1 MSVGGPN
8 PTNGN
13 PVPRIEG
20 LAPSH
25 KAPDETKSVP
35 KGENGAVPAG
45 HSKEAPPSSKIMDQ
59 ILAII
64 GEEVGLSPSD
74 LTADTEFS
82 EVGIDSLLSLTMT
95 SRFQEELD
103 LDLSSSVF
111 VENPTIG
118 ALQRLMLGE
127 TGNGPSTSPSPQS
140 KDNTLVE
147 VDSSSSED
155 SRSDIDSAT
164 DSASSH
170 TPPLSSI
177 ATTPGVFTKWNME
190 LDSHTLTPSNG
201 SDELVNLP
209 PHATSNLLS
218 SLSAAAR
225 ANHLLFLFPDGSG
238 SAASY
243 ASLAS
248 CIGND
253 IAVYG
258 LNCPWRKEAEEM
270 TRLGVDM
277 DLMAAKFLAETKRL
291 IRNKPGIPYSLGGW
305 SAGGML
311 ACEVARQIQD
321 IQGYPQPEKIVLLDS
336 PNPIGLQ
343 NPPQRLYDF
352 FDSIG
357 IFGSGSGNM
366 PVWLRQ
372 HFSAFIR
379 VLDEYKPRPLSKA
392 PPTLI
397 IYARDGV
404 CKDPGGPKIEI
415 HPDDPREMQW
425 LLNNRTDFSGDG
437 WASLLGRD
445 NLQIET
451 IDGVNHFSMMDPGSK
466 SVEIGRITTRFLV
479 GNTDVV

>member
-1 MSVGGPN
+1 MADF
-8 PTNGN
+8 T
-13 PVPRIEG
+13 
-20 LAPSH
+20 PSL
-25 KAPDETKSVP
+25 KSPDEKKVRPTREH
-35 KGENGAVPAG
+35 GTVPAG
-45 HSKEAPPSSKIMDQ
+45 QREQSPPSSGVMDR
-59 ILAII
+59 II
-64 GEEVGLSPSD
+64 SIISEEVGISTSD

-103 LDLSSSVF
+103 VDLPSSVF
-111 VENPTIG
+111 VDYPTIG
-118 ALQRLMLGE
+118 SLQRLILGGSAGE
-127 TGNGPSTSPSPQS
+127 SGNNTSAQAQN
-140 KDNTLVE
+140 DALVE
-147 VDSSSSED
+147 VDLSSSED
-155 SRSDIDSAT
+155 SQSDIDSAT

-177 ATTPGVFTKWNME
+177 ATTPGVSNKWNME
-190 LDSHTLTPSNG
+190 LDSHHSKVSNG
-201 SDELVNLP
+201 LDELVNLP
-209 PHATSNLLS
+209 PPATSNLLS
-218 SLSAAAR
+218 SPSTVSR
-225 ANHLLFLFPDGSG
+225 ANRLLFLFPDGSG

-248 CIGND
+248 CIGKE

-270 TRLGVDM
+270 TRQGVDM
-277 DLMAAKFLAETKRL
+277 DLLAGKFLAETKRIVL
-291 IRNKPGIPYSLGGW
+291 NRPGIPYSIGGW
-305 SAGGML
+305 SAGGMI

-321 IQGYPQPEKIVLLDS
+321 DGDCPPPEKIVLIDS

-357 IFGSGSGNM
+357 IFGSSPGKM
-366 PVWLRQ
+366 PAWLRQ

-379 VLDEYKPRPLSKA
+379 ILDEYKPRPLLHA

-404 CKDPGGPKIEI
+404 CKNLDAPKIEI
-415 HPDDPREMQW
+415 RPEDPREMRW

-437 WASLLGRD
+437 WATLIGRD
-445 NLQIET
+445 NLHIEI

-466 SVEIGRITTRFLV
+466 SVEIGRVATRFLT
-479 GNTDVV
+479 GNTDTL

>member
-1 MSVGGPN
+1 MTRDNTGENRSVSVGQG
-8 PTNGN
+8 
-13 PVPRIEG
+13 
-20 LAPSH
+20 
-25 KAPDETKSVP
+25 KQ
-35 KGENGAVPAG
+35 PA
-45 HSKEAPPSSKIMDQ
+45 SSSGIMDR
-59 ILAII
+59 ILAIV
-64 GEEVGLSPSD
+64 GDEVGISPSE
-74 LTADTEFS
+74 LTTETEFS

-103 LDLSSSVF
+103 LDLPSSVF
-111 VENPTIG
+111 VENPTVG
-118 ALQRLMLGE
+118 ALKRLILGE
-127 TGNGPSTSPSPQS
+127 EGDGSGTNPSAQSP
-140 KDNTLVE
+140 DDALVE

-155 SRSDIDSAT
+155 SQSDIDSAT

-177 ATTPGVFTKWNME
+177 ATTPGVPTKWSME
-190 LDSHTLTPSNG
+190 VDSHPPTASNA
-201 SDELVNLP
+201 SDELVNMS

-218 SLSAAAR
+218 SPSAVGR

-277 DLMAAKFLAETKRL
+277 DLLAGKFLAETKRI
-291 IRNKPGIPYSLGGW
+291 IRNRPGIPYSLGGW
-305 SAGGML
+305 SAGGMV

-321 IQGYPQPEKIVLLDS
+321 IQDCPRPERIILIDS

-343 NPPQRLYDF
+343 NPPQQLYDF

-357 IFGSGSGNM
+357 IFGSSPGKM
-366 PVWLRQ
+366 PAWLRQ

-379 VLDEYKPRPLSKA
+379 VLDEYKPRPLLRA
-392 PPTLI
+392 PPILL

-404 CKDPGGPKIEI
+404 CKDIDGPKIEI
-415 HPDDPREMQW
+415 HPDDPREMRW

-437 WASLLGRD
+437 WATLLGRD
-445 NLQIET
+445 NLQIEI

-466 SVEIGRITTRFLV
+466 TVEIGRVAARFLV
-479 GNTDVV
+479 GKTDVV

>member
-1 MSVGGPN
+1 MADF
-8 PTNGN
+8 T
-13 PVPRIEG
+13 
-20 LAPSH
+20 PSL
-25 KAPDETKSVP
+25 KSPDEKKVRTTREH
-35 KGENGAVPAG
+35 GTVPAG
-45 HSKEAPPSSKIMDQ
+45 QCEQSPPSSGVMDR
-59 ILAII
+59 II
-64 GEEVGLSPSD
+64 SIISEEVGISTSD

-103 LDLSSSVF
+103 VDLPSSVF
-111 VENPTIG
+111 VDCPTIG
-118 ALQRLMLGE
+118 ALQRLILGGAAGE
-127 TGNGPSTSPSPQS
+127 SGTNTSAHAQN
-140 KDNTLVE
+140 DALVE

-155 SRSDIDSAT
+155 SQSDIDSAT

-170 TPPLSSI
+170 TPPLSSL
-177 ATTPGVFTKWNME
+177 ATTPGVSNKWNME
-190 LDSHTLTPSNG
+190 IDSHHSKASNG
-201 SDELVNLP
+201 LDELVNLP
-209 PHATSNLLS
+209 PPATSNLLS
-218 SLSAAAR
+218 SPSTVSR
-225 ANHLLFLFPDGSG
+225 ANRLLFLFPDGSG

-248 CIGND
+248 CIGKE

-270 TRLGVDM
+270 TRQGVDM
-277 DLMAAKFLAETKRL
+277 DLLAGKFLAETKRIVL
-291 IRNKPGIPYSLGGW
+291 NRPGIPYSIGGW
-305 SAGGML
+305 SAGGMI

-321 IQGYPQPEKIVLLDS
+321 DGDCPPPEKIVLIDS

-357 IFGSGSGNM
+357 IFGSSPGKM
-366 PVWLRQ
+366 PAWLRQ

-379 VLDEYKPRPLSKA
+379 ILDEYKPRPLLHA

-404 CKDPGGPKIEI
+404 CKNLDAPKIEI
-415 HPDDPREMQW
+415 RPEDPREMRW

-437 WASLLGRD
+437 WATLIGRD
-445 NLQIET
+445 NLHIEI

-466 SVEIGRITTRFLV
+466 SVEIGRVATRFLT
-479 GNTDVV
+479 GNTDTL

>member
-1 MSVGGPN
+1 MADF
-8 PTNGN
+8 T
-13 PVPRIEG
+13 
-20 LAPSH
+20 PSL
-25 KAPDETKSVP
+25 KSPDEKKVRPTREH
-35 KGENGAVPAG
+35 GTVPAG
-45 HSKEAPPSSKIMDQ
+45 QCEQSPPSSGVMDR
-59 ILAII
+59 II
-64 GEEVGLSPSD
+64 SIISEEVGISTSD

-103 LDLSSSVF
+103 VDLPSSVF
-111 VENPTIG
+111 VDNPTIG
-118 ALQRLMLGE
+118 ALQRLVLGGAAGE
-127 TGNGPSTSPSPQS
+127 SGNNTSAHAQNDS
-140 KDNTLVE
+140 LVE

-155 SRSDIDSAT
+155 SQSDIDSAT

-177 ATTPGVFTKWNME
+177 ATTPGVSKKWNME
-190 LDSHTLTPSNG
+190 LDSHHSKASNG
-201 SDELVNLP
+201 LDELVNLP
-209 PHATSNLLS
+209 PPATSNLLS
-218 SLSAAAR
+218 SPSTVSR
-225 ANHLLFLFPDGSG
+225 ANRLLFLFPDGSG

-248 CIGND
+248 CIGKE

-270 TRLGVDM
+270 TRQGVDM
-277 DLMAAKFLAETKRL
+277 DVLAGKFLAETKRIVL
-291 IRNKPGIPYSLGGW
+291 NRPGIPYSIGGW
-305 SAGGML
+305 SAGGMI

-321 IQGYPQPEKIVLLDS
+321 DGDCPPPEKIILIDS

-357 IFGSGSGNM
+357 IFGSSPGKM
-366 PVWLRQ
+366 PAWLRQ

-379 VLDEYKPRPLSKA
+379 VLDEYKPRPLLHA

-404 CKDPGGPKIEI
+404 CKNLDAPKIEI
-415 HPDDPREMQW
+415 RPEDPREMRW

-437 WASLLGRD
+437 WATLIGRD
-445 NLQIET
+445 NLHIEI

-466 SVEIGRITTRFLV
+466 SVEIGRVATRFLT
-479 GNTDVV
+479 GNTDTL